1 MADLKI
7 MKYILCFAVLLALA
21 AGGYWL
27 YNFSFRPAY
36 ANVLPRNVTILDSQT
51 VWPHI
56 EAVNNRAVQNQL
68 NQYLEEE
75 LARFTDSIKESK
87 AAVQIDYRVNFN
99 KNNIVSLTITELVSP
114 PRAAHPM
121 TYLKAFTVNLKTGH
135 LYQFS
140 ELFRPDS
147 DYLARVNA
155 IIQKQI
161 SQKQIT
167 FIAAYGGIKENNQE
181 FYLTPTALVVYY
193 QLYEY
198 TPYVYGF
205 LKFSVPYAEIA
216 DVLLPEIHQAI
227 QPDQTGGLNKNKTDA
242 LPGASL

>member
-1 MADLKI
+1 MTDLKV
-7 MKYILCFAVLLALA
+7 MKYILVLAALLALS

-27 YNFSFRPAY
+27 YNFSLRPAY
-36 ANVLPRNVTILDSQT
+36 ANVLPRDVTILDSQT

-56 EAVNNRAVQNQL
+56 EDVNNSAVQNQL
-68 NQYLEEE
+68 NQYLEQE

-99 KNNIVSLTITELVSP
+99 KNNILSLTITELVSP

-121 TYLKAFTVNLKTGH
+121 TYLKAFTVNSKTGH

-140 ELFRPDS
+140 ELFRTDS
-147 DYLARVNA
+147 DYPVRINA

-167 FIAAYGGIKENNQE
+167 FITEYGGIKENGQE

-205 LKFSVPYAEIA
+205 LKFSVPYGDIA
-216 DVLLPEIHQAI
+216 DILIPEVRQAI
-227 QPDQTGGLNKNKTDA
+227 QSDLTD
-242 LPGASL
+242 SLKQK

>member
-1 MADLKI
+1 MFFQQEMTDLKV
-7 MKYILCFAVLLALA
+7 MKYILGFAVLLALSF
-21 AGGYWL
+21 GGYWL
-27 YNFSFRPAY
+27 YNFSLRPAY
-36 ANVLPRNVTILDSQT
+36 ANVLPREVTILDSQT

-56 EAVNNRAVQNQL
+56 EDVNNSAVQNQL
-68 NQYLEEE
+68 NQYLEQE
-75 LARFTDSIKESK
+75 LAHFTDSIKESK

-99 KNNIVSLTITELVSP
+99 KNNILSLTITELVSP

-121 TYLKAFTVNLKTGH
+121 TYLKAFTVNAKTGH
-135 LYQFS
+135 RYQFS

-147 DYLARVNA
+147 DYPARVNA
-155 IIQKQI
+155 IIQKQL

-167 FIAAYGGIKENNQE
+167 FIAEYGGIKENDQE

-216 DVLLPEIHQAI
+216 DILIPEIRQAI
-227 QPDQTGGLNKNKTDA
+227 QSDRTD
-242 LPGASL
+242 SLQKK